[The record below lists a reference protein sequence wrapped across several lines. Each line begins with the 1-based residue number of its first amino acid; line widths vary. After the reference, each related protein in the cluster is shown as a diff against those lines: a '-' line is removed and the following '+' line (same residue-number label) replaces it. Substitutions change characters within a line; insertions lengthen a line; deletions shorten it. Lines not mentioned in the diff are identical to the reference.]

1 MEKVCVFIDAGNFYH
16 IALKKLSLKEVDF
29 NFEEFVK
36 FLASGRE
43 IIKRGK
49 RFYVGTVREKNDGH
63 ESKVAVENQ
72 TRLFSDLIKFGNWD
86 IKTSKLRTRKEK
98 VKIDS
103 RVIDY

>member
-43 IIKRGK
+43 IIKSNRETK
-49 RFYVGTVREKNDGH
+49 KTVSPSKTFPHFFYRARDQRRRNII
-63 ESKVAVENQ
+63 S
-72 TRLFSDLIKFGNWD
+72 LFD
-86 IKTSKLRTRKEK
+86 
-98 VKIDS
+98 
-103 RVIDY
+103 